1 MPLRR
6 WKKLTERIVLRNP
19 WWTYKLDTYELPSGK
34 QGEYNYVHTNGSAMV
49 IPVMSDGRVLMV
61 NQYRYL
67 AEKESLEFP
76 CGSVKDGS
84 TYDETAWHE
93 LAEETGYSSN
103 RFFLAGEFNPYN
115 GVTNEMCHVYIA
127 RELYPV
133 AGKPD
138 ETEEFELVPL
148 TADEIGERIRSGMI
162 WDGMSIA
169 AWAIVKSKV
178 NIERPGAVRGKE

>member
-1 MPLRR
+1 MPLPR
-6 WKKLTERIVLRNP
+6 WTKLTERTVYRNP
-19 WWTYKLDTYELPSGK
+19 WWVYRLDTYRLPSGK
-34 QGEYNYVHTNGSAMV
+34 EGEYNYVHTNGSSMV
-49 IPVMSDGRVLMV
+49 IPVMADGRVLMV

-76 CGSVKDGS
+76 CGSVNDGS

-115 GVTNEMCHVYIA
+115 GVTDEMCHVYIA

-133 AGKPD
+133 ASSPD
-138 ETEEFELVPL
+138 DTEEFELVPL
-148 TADEIGERIRSGMI
+148 AAPDIDAKIRSGEI

-169 AWAIVKSKV
+169 AWAIVKSRV
-178 NIERPGAVRGKE
+178 DLPGSGAHHG